1 MVRRA
6 TAEEAKSHGV
16 SVRLTAREHAEVAA
30 TAKAAGIPAGRLAR
44 VLITY
49 GLGELARGNDDLQR
63 AIKTSRDA

>member
-6 TAEEAKSHGV
+6 AADEAKTHGV
-16 SVRLTAREHAEVAA
+16 TVRLTAREHAEVTTA
-30 TAKAAGIPAGRLAR
+30 AKAAGVPAGRLAR

-49 GLGELARGNDDLQR
+49 GLGELARGNEDLQR